1 MSFSRFVG
9 RLLLAL
15 VSFAVVGTGLL
26 TAFGAVALGIEWDV
40 PQPTE
45 ILGPST
51 VFDRDGQAIYRF
63 RAEIE
68 RRPVPLAAI
77 SPHLRNAVVATE
89 DHRFFDHQGVDPFS
103 VVRAVVR
110 NVATGSI
117 TQGGSTLTQ
126 QYVKNVYVGS
136 DRSLY
141 RKIREAV
148 VSLQLEKDLTK
159 EQILEAYLNRT
170 YFGEGSYG
178 AEAAALSY
186 FGKPASDLTLGEAAA
201 LAATLSAPSRF
212 SPRNDPVGAVERRDA
227 VLREMARY
235 RMVDPAVA
243 EYERSLPLT
252 LAPIDV
258 SQPAAPFLVEEARR
272 QLEAVYGPEL
282 LYNGG
287 LSITLSID
295 LDRQF
300 ALERAVIPHLP
311 ADPGYDV
318 GAAAVDPR
326 TGDVLAAWSGRD
338 FNLRQVD
345 LALGGS
351 TPGRQPGSAF
361 KPVVLVTAL
370 EEGMSLETTY
380 PAPSSVDLGDGYTVG
395 GGGCGGQCSLQEA
408 TARSVNTVFAQLG
421 RDVGVGD
428 FTQMA
433 RRLGM
438 AGPFTDSDLSQALG
452 TAPVTPL
459 DRASAYATLANDGV
473 ACPARLVTSVRDADG
488 TQRTDVP
495 DPRQPSPAEREAW
508 LARYTDSGFPAPT
521 EDLGRCYRAVA
532 PSVARQATLA
542 MAQGVESGTG
552 RRADIGRPQAGK
564 TGTSQDNRDLWF
576 SGFTPDLA
584 MAVTLGYVPQEI
596 PVRGLPGCRGAC
608 FGGDVAAPIWRD
620 AAAALLAGVP
630 PTPFPTEIVDERVEG
645 VSPDRRRLGE
655 AGDGD
660 GDGEAVAEPSPAPA
674 PPSPAPR
681 ATPAPPA
688 AAEPPAPPPSP
699 SPPPSPAPSP
709 TAAEAEGLIPDLL
722 GGEESEGEGASPAP
736 PPAPTPTPQG

>member
-68 RRPVPLAAI
+68 RRPIPLAAI
-77 SPHLRNAVVATE
+77 SPHLRNAVIATE

-212 SPRNDPVGAVERRDA
+212 SPRNDPVGAVKRRDA

-287 LSITLSID
+287 LAITLSID

-300 ALERAVIPHLP
+300 ALEREVIRNLP
-311 ADPGYDV
+311 ANPFYDIGV
-318 GAAAVDPR
+318 ATIDPR
-326 TGDVLAAWSGRD
+326 SGDILAAWSGRN
-338 FNLRQVD
+338 FASSEVD
-345 LALGGS
+345 LAMGAG
-351 TPGRQPGSAF
+351 TIGRQTGSAF
-361 KPVVLVTAL
+361 KPIVLATAL
-370 EEGMSLETTY
+370 EEGMSLDTQY
-380 PAPSSVDLGDGYTVG
+380 PAPSSVRIGDWTPT
-395 GGGCGGQCSLQEA
+395 GGGCGGRCTLRRA
-408 TARSVNTVFAQLG
+408 TASSVNTVFAQLG
-421 RDVGVGD
+421 RDVGAAD
-428 FTQMA
+428 FATMG
-433 RRLGM
+433 RRLGIRSPL
-438 AGPFTDSDLSQALG
+438 ALDDVTQSLG
-452 TAPVTPL
+452 TASVTPL
-459 DRASAYATLANDGV
+459 DMASAFATFANDGV
-473 ACPARLVTSVRDADG
+473 ACPARLILEVRDPGGAA
-488 TQRTDVP
+488 RTDVP
-495 DPRQPSPAEREAW
+495 DPRQPSAEERAAW
-508 LARYTDSGFPAPT
+508 AGRLAEQGYDLGQ

-532 PSVARQATLA
+532 PSVARQVTQALQLA
-542 MAQGVESGTG
+542 VADGTG
-552 RRADIGRPQAGK
+552 RRAQIDRPQAGK
-564 TGTSQDNRDLWF
+564 TGTSQNSKDVWF
-576 SGFTPDLA
+576 TGYTPDLSA
-584 MAVTLGYVPQEI
+584 SVFLGAVAKEI

-608 FGGDVAAPIWRD
+608 FGGDVAAPIWAD
-620 AAAALLAGVP
+620 AAAVLLTAVP
-630 PTPFPTEIVDERVEG
+630 PSEFPTEIVDERGAPPKEAE
-645 VSPDRRRLGE
+645 RRRLG
-655 AGDGD
+655 ARVRRDPPPGSSTPPR
-660 GDGEAVAEPSPAPA
+660 ARPAPA
-674 PPSPAPR
+674 PVPAP
-681 ATPAPPA
+681 APETAPPSIAPTAEASEPA
-688 AAEPPAPPPSP
+688 ASPESTVAPVAEPGAASEPP
-699 SPPPSPAPSP
+699 
-709 TAAEAEGLIPDLL
+709 T
-722 GGEESEGEGASPAP
+722 
-736 PPAPTPTPQG
+736 PPALEDLAPG